1 MTRVVVDAS
10 VVLKWFLGARPGGDD
25 VDSAL
30 TLLSAVAAKAIEL
43 VQPPH
48 FIAEVAAVLIRET
61 PSTAHRDIAD
71 LLEMDM
77 RVVARPDD
85 YALAM
90 TLAHRYQLHVFDTL
104 YHALALHTQDAA
116 FVTADERFERRARA
130 EGRVLLLR
138 SAQFTQFRY
147 MPR

>member
-10 VVLKWFLGARPGGDD
+10 VALKWFLGARPGEDD

-30 TLLSAVAAKAIEL
+30 GLLSAVGARSIEL

-61 PSTAHRDIAD
+61 PTTAHRDLAD
-71 LLEMDM
+71 LLETDM
-77 RVVARPDD
+77 RVGAGAGD

-90 TLAHRYQLHVFDTL
+90 TLAQRYQLHVFDTL
-104 YHALALHTQDAA
+104 YHALALHTQDAV

-138 SAQFTQFRY
+138 DSQFKY

>member
-10 VVLKWFLGARPGGDD
+10 VALKWFLGARPGEDD

-30 TLLSAVAAKAIEL
+30 GLLSAVGARSIEL

-61 PSTAHRDIAD
+61 PTTAHRDLAD
-71 LLEMDM
+71 LLETDM
-77 RVVARPDD
+77 RVGAGADD

-90 TLAHRYQLHVFDTL
+90 TLAQRYQLHVFDTL
-104 YHALALHTQDAA
+104 YHALALHTQDAV

-138 SAQFTQFRY
+138 DSQFKY